1 MRFLHISDLH
11 LGKTFSASR
20 YGQQFARRRRQELL
34 DTFSRLVDFANDN
47 QIDFILCCGDF
58 LNSEDLRVEELRNIN
73 AVIDR
78 LEHAV
83 IVAISGNHDPQLEG
97 SAYRKIEW
105 SRRLYLAPPGV
116 GRVALST
123 YRTVITCHSWDKKE
137 IPEPLELPPLSSR
150 QQGSY
155 QILMLHADTTPN
167 SRYLPVDADAL
178 SQLGY
183 DYV

>member
-1 MRFLHISDLH
+1 M
-11 LGKTFSASR
+11 
-20 YGQQFARRRRQELL
+20 
-34 DTFSRLVDFANDN
+34 
-47 QIDFILCCGDF
+47 
-58 LNSEDLRVEELRNIN
+58 EELRNIN

-183 DYV
+183 DYVALDICTVRTVRHPMSGTVVRWSRWTLGKADSTAL